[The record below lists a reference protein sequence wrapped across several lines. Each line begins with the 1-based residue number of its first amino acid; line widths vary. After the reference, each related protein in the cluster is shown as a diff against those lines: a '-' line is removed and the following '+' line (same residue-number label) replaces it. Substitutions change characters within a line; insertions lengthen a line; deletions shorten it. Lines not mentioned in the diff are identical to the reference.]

1 MSGHG
6 LNAKSDYLNHISQ
19 VYRSST
25 LPKQPW
31 ELPSFVP
38 IFEPQKTLFQQ
49 TLSVPGPP
57 QVAVGSSASAS
68 SQKKPRL
75 AVVQA
80 SFQVAWT
87 KAVSAKRH
95 LGPADQRARAE
106 DKVQA
111 LLAEFPA
118 RFEICDLIQE
128 DVQTGIG
135 DAETLRAVLAPK
147 SPATVLKHVGPLRTC
162 LRWMQKHCSKSTIDE
177 AAVWS
182 FVQCVLKDPKTAA
195 TTMATSLQSVRWSY
209 HTLGLRIV
217 STVFISVRI
226 KGAISGCLQGKNPWR
241 PAPALIVVE
250 VLHLRVIAN
259 DDAIDLVDRAGAAQF
274 LAMLYGRCR
283 ASDIQ
288 EVSDLCWDKASEDS
302 WSQGFI
308 ECRTLRH
315 KTARMDERR
324 KRLLPIVIPGRGIA
338 SKDFGDTLKQVRDL
352 AGLPNQLDKVPLL
365 PVPPEDNTWSDDALE
380 SAEISRWLQ
389 ALLPRPQDH
398 LTSHS
403 LKATV
408 LVWCCKFGLSRET
421 RRILG
426 WHADAVGGSDAVYG
440 RDVQAQALRE
450 LEVVLEAVRLG
461 HFRPD
466 ATRSGLF
473 ALNFSRDSLLQQ
485 AACQV
490 PT

>member
-1 MSGHG
+1 MVFRAVRAEG
-6 LNAKSDYLNHISQ
+6 SQ
-19 VYRSST
+19 DSCHHYGN
-25 LPKQPW
+25 LPSVGQV
-31 ELPSFVP
+31 ELPY
-38 IFEPQKTLFQQ
+38 
-49 TLSVPGPP
+49 
-57 QVAVGSSASAS
+57 A
-68 SQKKPRL
+68 
-75 AVVQA
+75 
-80 SFQVAWT
+80 
-87 KAVSAKRH
+87 
-95 LGPADQRARAE
+95 
-106 DKVQA
+106 
-111 LLAEFPA
+111 
-118 RFEICDLIQE
+118 
-128 DVQTGIG
+128 
-135 DAETLRAVLAPK
+135 
-147 SPATVLKHVGPLRTC
+147 
-162 LRWMQKHCSKSTIDE
+162 
-177 AAVWS
+177 
-182 FVQCVLKDPKTAA
+182 
-195 TTMATSLQSVRWSY
+195 
-209 HTLGLRIV
+209 
-217 STVFISVRI
+217 TVFISVRI

-241 PAPALIVVE
+241 PAPALTVVE

-259 DDAIDLVDRAGAAQF
+259 DDAIDLVDRAGAAHF

-315 KTARMDERR
+315 KTARLDERK

-365 PVPPEDNTWSDDALE
+365 PVPREDNTWSDDALE

-398 LTSHS
+398 LMSHS

-408 LVWCCKFGLSRET
+408 LLRGCKFGLSRET

-426 WHADAVGGSDAVYG
+426 RHADAVGGSDAVYG

-490 PT
+490 PNLLRALKERRLLFKGPCLSRSHRMQVGKIMLRNNFNQATRTFFFPQWGKTFLFRSFCLNRVQSCPFPLTMSTCVDKTTQLSSVGRPILIPIFHHLPSMP